1 MKVLYMSGYSD
12 GVIAKHG
19 IVEPGISILRKP
31 FTRDELLQSVEDV
44 AIGVAG

>member
-1 MKVLYMSGYSD
+1 MSGYPD

-19 IVEPGISILRKP
+19 VTEAGISILRKP
-31 FTRDELLQSVEDV
+31 FTRDELTRRVEDV